1 MYWFCHL
8 VCSKNAQIDGLYD
21 RSIFNFLRKLCIIF
35 YNDYTNW
42 HSKQNCSKFLYFS
55 KSSSTLIVLFLI
67 IAILKG
73 VMWYHT
79 EILICTFLMISDF
92 EHLFMY
98 QLVLC
103 LWEKVSIHSFAP
115 FEILLFVILFWEF
128 EVFCAS
134 EQILSFCVLLLWKIL
149 LVAW

>member
-1 MYWFCHL
+1 M
-8 VCSKNAQIDGLYD
+8 
-21 RSIFNFLRKLCIIF
+21 IIPTDIP
-35 YNDYTNW
+35 N
-42 HSKQNCSKFLYFS
+42 KIAMFLYFS

-79 EILICTFLMISDF
+79 EILIYTFLMISDF

-98 QLVLC
+98 RSVLC

-115 FEILLFVILFWEF
+115 FEILFVILCWEF

-134 EQILSFCVLLLWKIL
+134 EQILSFCVLLL
-149 LVAW
+149 